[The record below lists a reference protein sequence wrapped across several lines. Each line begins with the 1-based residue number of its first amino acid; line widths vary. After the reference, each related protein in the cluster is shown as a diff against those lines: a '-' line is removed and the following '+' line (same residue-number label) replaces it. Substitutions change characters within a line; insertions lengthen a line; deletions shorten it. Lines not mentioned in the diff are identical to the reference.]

1 MSEPRTVAVLG
12 VNVSRPKL
20 LGYRKGEPVMSGIAK
35 KPVASDEVAIG
46 LLNIDGDGQADLRAH
61 GGRDKAVYIYPS
73 EHVPAWL
80 AELGY
85 GDAPAAFGEN
95 LRTAGMV
102 ETQTCIGDIWQWGTA
117 ILQVAQP
124 RWPCYKLAMHSGNI
138 YLPKHL
144 IASNRC
150 GWYLRVLEPG
160 VALVNAPIRVT
171 QDPAGLTVHEAFVA
185 RRGLGSTD
193 VVERLLAHPAL
204 AAAWRSGLRARL
216 TARESPPDTS
226 KRSNAA

>member
-1 MSEPRTVAVLG
+1 MHESIAVLG

-35 KPVASDEVAIG
+35 TPVTSSQVTIG

-61 GGRDKAVYIYPS
+61 GGRDKAVYVYPS

-95 LRTAGMV
+95 LRTAGLV
-102 ETQTCIGDIWQWGTA
+102 ETEACIGDIWHWGTA
-117 ILQVAQP
+117 TLQVAQP

-144 IASNRC
+144 IAANRC
-150 GWYLRVLEPG
+150 GWYLRVLEAG
-160 VALVNAPIRVT
+160 VASIDAPVSVT
-171 QDPAGLTVHEAFVA
+171 RDPAGVTVHAAFVA
-185 RRGLGSTD
+185 RRGLGSAEVT
-193 VVERLLAHPAL
+193 ERLIAHPAL
-204 AAAWRSGLRARL
+204 AESWRSGLRQRL
-216 TARESPPDTS
+216 A
-226 KRSNAA
+226 KINIAAV